1 MNIFPISTKV
11 GRKIQCAGQAHLH
24 FSGTAYL
31 GMGSLPEFENMVVEG
46 IHQYGPN
53 YGASRGNNVR
63 LTVYEEM
70 ESFFAEKAEAE
81 NALVMSSG
89 FLAGYLTAAVLSDMA
104 GEIWVA
110 PDTHPAILPQGIKRD
125 NFTGFGQFAER
136 CVEESHRFSGRT
148 VAIFA
153 NALDPLTP
161 AIHSYNWV
169 RELSQKNTY
178 YLLLD
183 DSHAFG
189 LIGKGIYGTYAQ
201 WKDLPLHLVISGSL
215 GKALGIPAGVVLGPA
230 SFMEKI
236 ASNPIFIGASP
247 PAPGPCKAFLAAQ
260 GLYETQQRTL
270 QKNMAFFFSRL
281 QGFPGIRYLD
291 NFPVATFHHT
301 GWAQQ
306 LMAKNILISS
316 FPYPSPDDAPL
327 DRIVLSAHHENED
340 LLELIRRL
348 EQIQAY
354 Q

>member
-31 GMGSLPEFENMVVEG
+31 GMGTLPEFENMVVEG

-183 DSHAFG
+183 DSHAYIWSSPVRWARPWAFRQAWSWVPP
-189 LIGKGIYGTYAQ
+189 LL
-201 WKDLPLHLVISGSL
+201 WKKLLPTLFLSEPLPPLRV
-215 GKALGIPAGVVLGPA
+215 PAKRFWRRKDYMKP
-230 SFMEKI
+230 
-236 ASNPIFIGASP
+236 SNGRF
-247 PAPGPCKAFLAAQ
+247 KKTWLF
-260 GLYETQQRTL
+260 
-270 QKNMAFFFSRL
+270 
-281 QGFPGIRYLD
+281 
-291 NFPVATFHHT
+291 
-301 GWAQQ
+301 
-306 LMAKNILISS
+306 S
-316 FPYPSPDDAPL
+316 FPAFRVFRVYGIWIIFP
-327 DRIVLSAHHENED
+327 
-340 LLELIRRL
+340 
-348 EQIQAY
+348 
-354 Q
+354 